1 MKTGGHRCDGM
12 IWRGPKIG
20 NLLFE
25 LILDLIPPKI
35 RKVIGNILIII
46 GLILTSLIAILY
58 LVAGPTNSAGGGGM
72 GVVVFAMMA
81 ILSFLIGL
89 KMIDY

>member
-1 MKTGGHRCDGM
+1 MSTNFFFYVVEG
-12 IWRGPKIG
+12 I
-20 NLLFE
+20 FE
-25 LILDLIPPKI
+25 IILDLIPPKI
-35 RKVIGNILIII
+35 RKVIGIILIII

-58 LVAGPTNSAGGGGM
+58 LVAGPTNSAGGGM

>member
-1 MKTGGHRCDGM
+1 M
-12 IWRGPKIG
+12 
-20 NLLFE
+20 
-25 LILDLIPPKI
+25 ILDLLLELIPRPI
-35 RKVIGNILIII
+35 RKVLGIILIII

-81 ILSFLIGL
+81 ILSFAIGL
-89 KMIDY
+89 KMIDW